1 MSFSK
6 VLALCLFLMS
16 FYLTGCTSDNT
27 TSSTEKVFHFGTTAY
42 GIEMGNTG
50 LNPHHD
56 YSGWSAVRYG
66 VGETLFKFNDKMQ
79 LEPWLAK
86 SYEQLDDYTVKITLK
101 DNIKFSSGRAL
112 DGQAVKECLEDLIKN
127 HDRAPFDLKIASIT
141 ADGQDIIIKSQ
152 EKVPALLN
160 YLSDPYGA
168 IIDMQYGITAD
179 NNVAGTGPFVAT
191 KVSDKQIE
199 LVKNPNYWNGNVAMD
214 KVIITEVIDGDTLTM
229 ALQTGEFDA
238 VQGLPYAN
246 LDLFQNNP
254 DYHVSS
260 IATSRCFF
268 AQINYN
274 NPILQDYNIR
284 KAIAM
289 SLDKQGFTHNLLQDN
304 GSIAIGAF
312 PDNFT
317 FGGDKLQTVNYNPI
331 EAKELLAQAGWV
343 DNDGD
348 GYVDKDGKN
357 LEMDFIF
364 YSGRAEL
371 PLFAEATQSDAKK
384 VGIKVN
390 LKNVDY
396 NVLDGIGVRGEYD
409 LLISNILTLQAGD
422 PEVFINQYWKTNVN
436 GNNPQNGSGYSN
448 PAYDALSDKLAV
460 EFDPAKRRQ
469 LVIDMQKI
477 ILDDAATIIFG
488 YPQTNMISN
497 TSIANAEILPCDY
510 YWLTKEIKP
519 AQK

>member
-1 MSFSK
+1 M
-6 VLALCLFLMS
+6 
-16 FYLTGCTSDNT
+16 
-27 TSSTEKVFHFGTTAY
+27 TE
-42 GIEMGNTG
+42 
-50 LNPHHD
+50 L
-56 YSGWSAVRYG
+56 
-66 VGETLFKFNDKMQ
+66 L
-79 LEPWLAK
+79 
-86 SYEQLDDYTVKITLK
+86 
-101 DNIKFSSGRAL
+101 
-112 DGQAVKECLEDLIKN
+112 LI
-127 HDRAPFDLKIASIT
+127 LKIASIT

-348 GYVDKDGKN
+348 GYVDKNGQK
-357 LEMDFIF
+357 LILRWLT
-364 YSGRAEL
+364 YPGRQEL
-371 PLFAEATQSDAKK
+371 PLLAEIAQA
-384 VGIKVN
+384 N
-390 LKNVDY
+390 LKTI
-396 NVLDGIGVRGEYD
+396 GID
-409 LLISNILTLQAGD
+409 LKINNTINQQEFLASGNWDIYASAFVTAPTGD
-422 PEVFINQYWKTNVN
+422 PEYFFTTHCL
-436 GNNPQNGSGYSN
+436 QNSAKNRGKYYN
-448 PAYDALSDKLAV
+448 DKLEILAQKLHN
-460 EFDPAKRRQ
+460 EFDSQKRADLAVQ
-469 LVIDMQKI
+469 MQQILLGDYGFIFASHLKMSFVSKSKVINFV
-477 ILDDAATIIFG
+477 AH
-488 YPQTNMISN
+488 PS
-497 TSIANAEILPCDY
+497 DY
-510 YWLTKEIKP
+510 YEITADLDFK
-519 AQK
+519 

>member
-1 MSFSK
+1 MVKLSK
-6 VLALCLFLMS
+6 
-16 FYLTGCTSDNT
+16 
-27 TSSTEKVFHFGTTAY
+27 K
-42 GIEMGNTG
+42 
-50 LNPHHD
+50 
-56 YSGWSAVRYG
+56 
-66 VGETLFKFNDKMQ
+66 
-79 LEPWLAK
+79 
-86 SYEQLDDYTVKITLK
+86 
-101 DNIKFSSGRAL
+101 
-112 DGQAVKECLEDLIKN
+112 CLEDLIKN

-160 YLSDPYGA
+160 YLSDPYGT

-179 NNVAGTGPFVAT
+179 NNIAGTGPFIAT

-214 KVIITEVIDGDTLTM
+214 KVIITEVVDGDTLTM

-246 LDLFQNNP
+246 LDLFQNNS

-274 NPILQDYNIR
+274 NPILQDYNVR

-317 FGGDKLQTVNYNPI
+317 FGGDKLQNVNYNPT
-331 EAKELLAQAGWV
+331 EAKELLAQAGWI

-348 GYVDKDGKN
+348 GYVDKNGQK
-357 LEMDFIF
+357 LILRWLT
-364 YSGRAEL
+364 YPGRQEL
-371 PLFAEATQSDAKK
+371 PLLAEIAQA
-384 VGIKVN
+384 N
-390 LKNVDY
+390 LKTI
-396 NVLDGIGVRGEYD
+396 GID
-409 LLISNILTLQAGD
+409 LKINNTINQQEFLASGNWDIYASAFVTAPTGD
-422 PEVFINQYWKTNVN
+422 PEYFFTTHCL
-436 GNNPQNGSGYSN
+436 QNSAKNRGKYYN
-448 PAYDALSDKLAV
+448 DKLEILAQKLHN
-460 EFDPAKRRQ
+460 EFDSQKRADLAVQ
-469 LVIDMQKI
+469 MQQILLNDYGFIFASHLKMSFVSKSKVINFV
-477 ILDDAATIIFG
+477 AH
-488 YPQTNMISN
+488 PS
-497 TSIANAEILPCDY
+497 DY
-510 YWLTKEIKP
+510 YEITADLDFK
-519 AQK
+519 

>member
-1 MSFSK
+1 MS
-6 VLALCLFLMS
+6 
-16 FYLTGCTSDNT
+16 
-27 TSSTEKVFHFGTTAY
+27 
-42 GIEMGNTG
+42 
-50 LNPHHD
+50 
-56 YSGWSAVRYG
+56 RR
-66 VGETLFKFNDKMQ
+66 FNQ
-79 LEPWLAK
+79 
-86 SYEQLDDYTVKITLK
+86 
-101 DNIKFSSGRAL
+101 
-112 DGQAVKECLEDLIKN
+112 N

-141 ADGQDIIIKSQ
+141 ADGQDVIIKSQ

-179 NNVAGTGPFVAT
+179 NNVAGTGPFIAT

-274 NPILQDYNIR
+274 NPILQDYNVR

-317 FGGDKLQTVNYNPI
+317 FGGDKLQTVNYNPTK
-331 EAKELLAQAGWV
+331 AKELLAQAGWI

-348 GYVDKDGKN
+348 GYVDKNGQK
-357 LEMDFIF
+357 LILRWLT
-364 YSGRAEL
+364 YPGRQEL
-371 PLFAEATQSDAKK
+371 PLLAEIAQA
-384 VGIKVN
+384 N
-390 LKNVDY
+390 LKTI
-396 NVLDGIGVRGEYD
+396 GID
-409 LLISNILTLQAGD
+409 LKINNTINQQEFLASGNWDIYASAFVTAPTGD
-422 PEVFINQYWKTNVN
+422 PEYFFTTHCL
-436 GNNPQNGSGYSN
+436 QNSAKNRGKYYN
-448 PAYDALSDKLAV
+448 DKLEILAQKLHN
-460 EFDPAKRRQ
+460 EFDSQKRADLAVQ
-469 LVIDMQKI
+469 MQQILLNDYGFIFASHLKMSFVSKSKVINFV
-477 ILDDAATIIFG
+477 AH
-488 YPQTNMISN
+488 PS
-497 TSIANAEILPCDY
+497 DY
-510 YWLTKEIKP
+510 YEITADLDFK
-519 AQK
+519 